1 DTRWSVLMNAKDM
14 AALNVAK
21 GGSVNLVSA
30 VGRMDGVQAFP
41 FELPRGNVMAYYPE
55 ANVLIGVERD
65 DRSKTPAFK
74 SVGVRV
80 EIFSGS

>member
-1 DTRWSVLMNAKDM
+1 
-14 AALNVAK
+14 
-21 GGSVNLVSA
+21 
-30 VGRMDGVQAFP
+30 
-41 FELPRGNVMAYYPE
+41 MAYYPE